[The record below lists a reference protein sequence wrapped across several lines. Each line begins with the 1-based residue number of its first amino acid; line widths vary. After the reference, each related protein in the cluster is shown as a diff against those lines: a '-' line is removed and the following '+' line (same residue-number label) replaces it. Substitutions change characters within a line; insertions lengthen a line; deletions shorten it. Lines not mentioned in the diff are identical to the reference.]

1 MISGGAPRGPR
12 LAAVRRVRWAAGV
25 AVLCAVGVAVAT
37 SFWDG
42 RQQTVY
48 VSVPGAVA
56 GANPALTPDARAG
69 DGSTQGAQ
77 GLPGAQGAEGAR
89 PPGLPAADPVNP
101 ILNGAVLGAVRPVWI
116 EARGQPSQGVFGEL
130 FAATSA
136 VRWRDDYAGRA
147 RAAQVEVLTGARPVP
162 VSRARGMAARFH
174 PRDAERV
181 GVYVDSQGQTVEV
194 FRSQALAE
202 AFAGA
207 DGAGARATFGAEPPG
222 TYIQIAERRS
232 ATTMRVILALGNNPL
247 ALNLQ

>member
-1 MISGGAPRGPR
+1 
-12 LAAVRRVRWAAGV
+12 VRWVRWAAGL
-25 AVLCAVGVAVAT
+25 AVLCAVGVAVST
-37 SFWDG
+37 SIWDS

-48 VSVPGAVA
+48 VTVPGAAA
-56 GANPALTPDARAG
+56 GTGPAVTAG
-69 DGSTQGAQ
+69 PGVGGGS
-77 GLPGAQGAEGAR
+77 AQGAPVAPGASGTQDAAGAR

-101 ILNGAVLGAVRPVWI
+101 DLNGAVLGAVRPVWI

-136 VRWRDDYAGRA
+136 VRWREDPSGRA
-147 RAAQVEVLTGARPVP
+147 RAAQIEVLTGTRPVR
-162 VSRARGMAARFH
+162 VSQAREMAARYH

-181 GVYVDSQGQTVEV
+181 GVYVDARGQTVEV

-207 DGAGARATFGAEPPG
+207 DGALTWAVFGTEPPG

-232 ATTMRVILALGNNPL
+232 STTLRVFLALGNSPL
-247 ALNLQ
+247 ALNLS